1 MPSVLGGS
9 PLGLLMVNAG
19 QKEGFATFNSTTE
32 RSINVQN
39 YNGQKNNAASS
50 GYGNSLF
57 SGARIVRAWPGISE
71 YSTSEIPGLGDIDA
85 LKDGGIRADN
95 DPKFKPR
102 RNLHNNDV
110 YDTTILNIIDN
121 LKGTKAMLKMA
132 DFAYLKN
139 LGVYPN
145 NRLMVARRF
154 TTAQTDN
161 IYKNLARA
169 KSGAISEINP
179 MAVLISWVTET
190 DNFLDISFGEKWT
203 EAKASFTDILNSI
216 GGDITS
222 KASTVGSFAESGG
235 GLLPLP
241 GFTEI
246 FQRQFLS
253 SIGILNE
260 GAGSYI
266 PSGNPNLIKEAKV
279 RQTIGYDTAGS
290 GLECTVSIKMECEY
304 EQKFISGLDPTIVWM
319 DLIGNITRFATS
331 PSINYGLSGAAGNII
346 GSILNNP
353 MGFVRHI
360 VDKIKAALNKVAN
373 ELVGKIRE
381 KVNKIKAE
389 VAAKKQEEA
398 ESPTPEGQTVVEKV
412 KSALE
417 QKLEAAKDELA
428 QAANFVSENVGG
440 FIEKALKGLA
450 MKYRVEIMGVVNALS
465 GLPSTP
471 WHITIGNP
479 MRPVFCAGDMYMREA
494 MNLTLGPVLAFNDLP
509 ASIKATFTLTNAR
522 PWGMQEI
529 MAKFNSGYIRSV
541 DVQKSF
547 YETAYIYDP
556 NSGTEKTE
564 KAGNFPYDYENAES
578 ETTISGSVSNSN
590 NATNVIGGSVSNPA
604 MSNFLAKKQEEEQKL
619 KDAKKQEEEQKS
631 TAKETQSS
639 RPADDVVDRT
649 TNQDAVQN
657 KLSDIDKKAKEASEK
672 KKIEEENKRIEE
684 ERSKEIISKGGLAA
698 VVEQQRILAKQNAE
712 KQKLESTVDNSKTN
726 EGKQT
731 KEDEP
736 NFSGGDDYY
745 NYKLGI
751 Q

>member
-19 QKEGFATFNSTTE
+19 QKEGRATFNSTTE

-71 YSTSEIPGLGDIDA
+71 YSENDIPGLDSIDA
-85 LKDGGIRADN
+85 LKDGGTRTDK

-154 TTAQTDN
+154 VTAQTDN
-161 IYKNLARA
+161 IYKNLRRA
-169 KSGAISEINP
+169 KSGAVSEINP
-179 MAVLISWVTET
+179 MAVLISWVAEA

-216 GGDITS
+216 GGDISS
-222 KASTVGSFAESGG
+222 KASGLGSSMEGGG

-246 FQRQFLS
+246 FQRRFLQ

-260 GAGSYI
+260 GSGDYI

-279 RQTIGYDTAGS
+279 RQTVGYDTAGS

-331 PSINYGLSGAAGNII
+331 PSINYGLSKDASGLI
-346 GSILNNP
+346 GSILDNP
-353 MGFVRHI
+353 MTFVINVVNR
-360 VDKIKAALNKVAN
+360 IKNALTEAKDN
-373 ELVGKIRE
+373 LIRE
-381 KVNKIKAE
+381 VTEKIAS
-389 VAAKKQEEA
+389 VRAQIAAKKQEEA
-398 ESPTPEGQTVVEKV
+398 SAVEAGGQPVVEKV
-412 KSALE
+412 KS
-417 QKLEAAKDELA
+417 KLESSLEALKDQLA
-428 QAANFVSENVGG
+428 SAGVVVNVVTNFIGD
-440 FIEKALKGLA
+440 ALKGLA

-479 MRPVFCAGDMYMREA
+479 MRPVFCAGDMYMRES

-509 ASIKATFTLTNAR
+509 ASIKASFTLTNAR

-547 YETAYIYDP
+547 YETNYIYSEKGD
-556 NSGTEKTE
+556 KTE

-590 NATNVIGGSVSNPA
+590 NATNVISGSVSNPA

-657 KLSDIDKKAKEASEK
+657 KLSEANKKAKEASEK
-672 KKIEEENKRIEE
+672 KRIEEENKRIEE
-684 ERSKEIISKGGLAA
+684 ERSKEIISKGGWAA
-698 VVEQQRILAKQNAE
+698 AVEQQRILAKQNAE

>member
-19 QKEGFATFNSTTE
+19 QKDGFATFNSTTE
-32 RSINVQN
+32 RSINVNN
-39 YNGQKNNAASS
+39 YNGQRNNAASS

-57 SGARIVRAWPGISE
+57 SGARIVRAWPGIKE
-71 YSTSEIPGLGDIDA
+71 VYSNDDIPGLGDLDS
-85 LKDGGIRADN
+85 LKDGGARDDK

-121 LKGTKAMLKMA
+121 LKGTKATLKMA
-132 DFAYLKN
+132 DFAYLKD

-154 TTAQTDN
+154 VTAQTDN
-161 IYKNLARA
+161 IYKNLAR
-169 KSGAISEINP
+169 KNGAISEINP
-179 MAVLISWVTET
+179 MAVLISWVAES
-190 DNFLDISFGEKWT
+190 DNFLEISFGEKWT

-216 GGDITS
+216 GGDVTS
-222 KASTVGSFAESGG
+222 KASGLGSAVEGGG

-253 SIGILNE
+253 KIGILNE
-260 GAGSYI
+260 GSGNYI

-319 DLIGNITRFATS
+319 DLLGNITRFATS
-331 PSINYGLSGAAGNII
+331 PSINYGLSSKAGNVI
-346 GSILNNP
+346 GSILDNP
-353 MGFVRHI
+353 MGFVKRVVSQIH
-360 VDKIKAALNKVAN
+360 DALISVKNDLEQKLKNKVNDLKAQ
-373 ELVGKIRE
+373 VIAKRE
-381 KVNKIKAE
+381 
-389 VAAKKQEEA
+389 EEA
-398 ESPTPEGQTVVEKV
+398 QNPPPNGQTVVEKV
-412 KSALE
+412 KSSLE
-417 QKLEAAKDELA
+417 QKLDAARDELA
-428 QAANFVSENVGG
+428 QARDFITKNVNK
-440 FIEKALKGLA
+440 FIADALKGLA

-479 MRPVFCAGDMYMREA
+479 MRPVFCAGDMYMRES
-494 MNLTLGPVLAFNDLP
+494 MSLTLGPILAFNDLP

-547 YETAYIYDP
+547 YETNYIDD
-556 NSGTEKTE
+556 GTKQYEE
-564 KAGNFPYDYENAES
+564 KAGNFPYDYENIQGDS
-578 ETTISGSVSNSN
+578 STISGSVSGSFSS

-604 MSNFLAKKQEEEQKL
+604 ISNFLAKKQQDEA
-619 KDAKKQEEEQKS
+619 DAANAKS
-631 TAKETQSS
+631 TAKNTQEY
-639 RPADDVVDRT
+639 RPADDVVNRT
-649 TNQDAVQN
+649 NTNEQVIQN
-657 KLSDIDKKAKEASEK
+657 RLSDVDKKAKEANQRKQLE
-672 KKIEEENKRIEE
+672 
-684 ERSKEIISKGGLAA
+684 
-698 VVEQQRILAKQNAE
+698 EQQNKKSEGKLTRADILMYWLQDQKKQNEGKE
-712 KQKLESTVDNSKTN
+712 KLNNSTDNSKVSN
-726 EGKQT
+726 ESVSVP

-736 NFSGGDDYY
+736 DLNGGDSYY
-745 NYKLGI
+745 SYKL
-751 Q
+751 